1 MLVSIVVP
9 EKLPG
14 QKGVMKKQKKK
25 KKKKNMNF
33 WAFLT
38 SFYSNPDMTICN
50 FFDVYVFILWRR
62 AHRYNYLIHSVFPCF
77 SRGRQNS
84 ALIAILKTSAGSISF

>member
-14 QKGVMKKQKKK
+14 QKRCDEKEAEEEEEEKKK
-25 KKKKNMNF
+25 KMNF
-33 WAFLT
+33 LAFLT

-62 AHRYNYLIHSVFPCF
+62 AH
-77 SRGRQNS
+77 
-84 ALIAILKTSAGSISF
+84 

>member
-14 QKGVMKKQKKK
+14 QNSVTKKKQEKK
-25 KKKKNMNF
+25 KKKKNINF

-38 SFYSNPDMTICN
+38 SI
-50 FFDVYVFILWRR
+50 
-62 AHRYNYLIHSVFPCF
+62 
-77 SRGRQNS
+77 
-84 ALIAILKTSAGSISF
+84 

>member
-14 QKGVMKKQKKK
+14 QKGVTKKKQKK
-25 KKKKNMNF
+25 NTNF

-38 SFYSNPDMTICN
+38 
-50 FFDVYVFILWRR
+50 FF
-62 AHRYNYLIHSVFPCF
+62 
-77 SRGRQNS
+77 
-84 ALIAILKTSAGSISF
+84 